1 MISIIPILFAL
12 NSTATSIIKPQ
23 YAIYL
28 LMDDI
33 QFNMLIYN
41 ILDNARANA

>member
-12 NSTATSIIKPQ
+12 NNLLTSIIKPQ

-33 QFNMLIYN
+33 QFNML
-41 ILDNARANA
+41 DNARANA